1 MDFFISEIKSFEKQ
15 KRQVKRQIKCQIFKG
30 KTSDKTSDLIST
42 FRKLIRRS
50 SFDQG
55 LSTFLTCILNDNKTK
70 IIYG

>member
-1 MDFFISEIKSFEKQ
+1 MDFFFISEIKTFEKQ

-42 FRKLIRRS
+42 FRELIRRS

-55 LSTFLTCILNDNKTK
+55 LSTLFESALNIK
-70 IIYG
+70 